1 MKMDFRGT
9 AIAGVWIGS
18 AGMIAAL
25 NYFGSFADFSIPVVI
40 VAFILTINIMR
51 QDPMGQTGEEMKTSM
66 ADMTE
71 RVQALERK
79 VDDIVRLLEE

>member
-1 MKMDFRGT
+1 MDFRGT

-18 AGMIAAL
+18 AGIIAAL
-25 NYFGSFADFSIPVVI
+25 NYFGSYADASIPVVI

-51 QDPMGQTGEEMKTSM
+51 QDPMGKSGEEMRTSIASM
-66 ADMTE
+66 AD
-71 RVQALERK
+71 RVQTLERK

>member
-1 MKMDFRGT
+1 MEFRGT
-9 AIAGVWIGS
+9 AIAGVWIGT
-18 AGMIAAL
+18 AGIIAAL
-25 NYFGSFADFSIPVVI
+25 NYFGSYADASIPVVI

-51 QDPMGQTGEEMKTSM
+51 ADPLGQTGEEMRTNLANMS
-66 ADMTE
+66 E

>member
-1 MKMDFRGT
+1 MEFRGT

-25 NYFGSFADFSIPVVI
+25 NYFGSYADFSIPVVI

-51 QDPMGQTGEEMKTSM
+51 QDPLGQTGEEMRASM
-66 ADMTE
+66 KDMTDK
-71 RVQALERK
+71 VHALERK

>member
-1 MKMDFRGT
+1 MEFRGT

-18 AGMIAAL
+18 AGIIAAL
-25 NYFGSFADFSIPVVI
+25 NYFGAFADASIPVVI

-51 QDPMGQTGEEMKTSM
+51 QDPLSQTGEEMKTNVANM
-66 ADMTE
+66 AE